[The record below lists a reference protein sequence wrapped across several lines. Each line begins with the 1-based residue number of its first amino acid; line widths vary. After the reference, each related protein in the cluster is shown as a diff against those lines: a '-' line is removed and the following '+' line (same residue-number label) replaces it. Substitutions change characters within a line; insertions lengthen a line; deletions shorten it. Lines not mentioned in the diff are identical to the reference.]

1 MISAMFQYFWDEAI
15 PRLFKIFISSEFI
28 ISALLAACAG
38 IWGSGFGLADAK
50 VVDATTALLTYAA
63 IAFGFCLSGLTLVLV
78 LPDLAFANQLARSQ
92 INQDAPNAYSNL
104 MFVFS
109 WTAMIHW
116 FAVVGAVAVFA
127 FCGSDQK
134 ILPIG
139 AGTSRRAVVGLLT
152 FLTIY
157 GVSNFLV
164 ALITLSQV
172 GRLYILK
179 LTKRANPA

>member
-1 MISAMFQYFWDEAI
+1 MISALFQYFWDEAT
-15 PRLFKIFISSEFI
+15 PRVFKIIGSSEFI
-28 ISALLAACAG
+28 ISALLAVAVG
-38 IWGSGFGLADAK
+38 IWGCKLGLADAK
-50 VVDATTALLTYAA
+50 IVDATTALLTYSA

-92 INQDAPNAYSNL
+92 ISEASPNAYSNL

-116 FAVVGAVAVFA
+116 FDVVGAVAVFA

-134 ILPIG
+134 ILPVGSDI
-139 AGTSRRAVVGLLT
+139 SRRALVGLLT

-179 LTKRANPA
+179 LTNFTKPV